1 VPDGLVS
8 GDELLDALRSLGAK
22 LHRKGLTADVYIF
35 GGAAMVIAYK
45 ARPATRDI
53 DAVFEPDTEVLDAAL
68 EVARERRWPRSWLNN
83 QASVYLSQ
91 LPDRGRRVIL
101 EAPGIRCM
109 VASPEHLL
117 AMKVMAA
124 RQSQDV
130 GDIRFLVER
139 LGLRSFDDVQ
149 RAVAE
154 VFPTRPISDRA
165 RLLIEDI
172 LDAEDGRGSQS
183 PPDPRA

>member
-8 GDELLDALRSLGAK
+8 REELLDALRSLGRK
-22 LHRKGLTADVYIF
+22 LHRRGVVADVYIF

-45 ARPATRDI
+45 ARPSTRDI
-53 DAVFEPDTEVLDAAL
+53 DAVFEPDTEVLSAAE

-83 QASVYLSQ
+83 QASGYLSRQ
-91 LPDRGRRVIL
+91 PDRGRRLIV

-109 VASPEHLL
+109 AASPEHLL

-130 GDIRFLVER
+130 RDIRFLMDR
-139 LGLRSFDDVQ
+139 LELRSFGDV
-149 RAVAE
+149 RRVVAE
-154 VFPTRPISDRA
+154 VFPALPISERA

-172 LDAEDGRGSQS
+172 LDRDGGRPGE
-183 PPDPRA
+183 P

>member
-1 VPDGLVS
+1 VPEALVS

-22 LHRKGLTADVYIF
+22 LHRKELTADVYIF

-53 DAVFEPDTEVLDAAL
+53 DAVFEPDTEVLAAAH

-101 EAPGIRCM
+101 DEPGIRCM
-109 VASPEHLL
+109 AASPEHLL

-130 GDIRFLVER
+130 TDIRFLVER
-139 LGLRSFDDVQ
+139 LGLRSFEDVQ

-172 LDAEDGRGSQS
+172 LGAEDGDDSTGRS
-183 PPDPRA
+183 

>member
-1 VPDGLVS
+1 VPDRLVS
-8 GDELLDALRSLGAK
+8 SEEFLDALRSVGAK
-22 LHRKGLTADVYIF
+22 LRRKGLTADVYVF

-53 DAVFEPDTEVLDAAL
+53 DAVFEPDTEVLDAAQ

-91 LPDRGRRVIL
+91 RPDHGRRLIL

-109 VASPEHLL
+109 AASPEHLL

-124 RQSQDV
+124 RPGQDAA
-130 GDIRFLVER
+130 DIRFLMAR
-139 LGLRSFDDVQ
+139 LGLRSLDDVQ
-149 RAVAE
+149 RTVDD

-172 LDAEDGRGSQS
+172 LDRSAG
-183 PPDPRA
+183 